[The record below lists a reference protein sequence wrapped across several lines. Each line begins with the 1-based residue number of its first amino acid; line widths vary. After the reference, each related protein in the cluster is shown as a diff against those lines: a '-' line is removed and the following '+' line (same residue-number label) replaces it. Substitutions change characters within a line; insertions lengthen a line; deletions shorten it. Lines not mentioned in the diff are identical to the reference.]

1 MKIGLYLYA
10 DVHGKP
16 DTASSRIRGEWLIKY
31 WPEAEKWHF
40 GKQYDVCIYQ
50 KVYEVNHAKTFKG
63 IKILD
68 ICDPDWNQIKEPF
81 VEMIELC
88 DAVTVPT
95 EMLKRSIEQWITKPV
110 VVIPDRHD
118 LEYFKEKKIHRGQA
132 KEVCW
137 FGYSHNSSPLKA
149 VRKYLMQY
157 DLAISIISD
166 SPVILSEQEAGINI
180 HERFT
185 KWKLETVNSEI
196 IKSDFVVMP
205 GSRDPN
211 HRFKSNNKTIH
222 AMLLGMPVATSVEE
236 FERYLD
242 PKNRQEDAD
251 KNYKMATELYDV
263 KISIKEM
270 QNLIEKL
277 RKEKDAK
284 TTATGK

>member
-1 MKIGLYLYA
+1 MKNVGFYLYS

-31 WPEAEKWHF
+31 WPESERWHF
-40 GKQYDVCIYQ
+40 GHKYDVCYYQ
-50 KVYEVNHAKTFKG
+50 KVYDTRHAKIFQG

-88 DAVTVPT
+88 DAITVPT
-95 EMLKRSIEQWITKPV
+95 EMLRKSISQWTDKPV

-149 VRKYLMQY
+149 VRKFLMQY
-157 DLAISIISD
+157 NLSISIISD
-166 SPVILSEQEAGINI
+166 APVILSEQEAGINV

-185 KWKLETVNSEI
+185 KWNLQTVNSEI

-211 HRFKSNNKTIH
+211 HRFKSNNKSIH
-222 AMLLGMPVATSVEE
+222 AQLLRMPVATSVEE

-242 PKNRQEDAD
+242 PKNRQEDAE
-251 KNYKMATELYDV
+251 KNYKMARELYDC
-263 KISIKEM
+263 KISVRELKE
-270 QNLIEKL
+270 LINELDK
-277 RKEKDAK
+277 RKKK
-284 TTATGK
+284 NI